1 MKNTITICFTLL
13 LFLLAGFAL
22 LTPDEAMAARM
33 GGGSSVGSRGSK
45 SFSPPQQA
53 TQRSAQPAMPAQH
66 QATPASSGSRWG
78 SGLLG
83 GIGGFMLGGLLG
95 SMLFGGGA
103 GGGIGFLEI
112 LLIGGGIFLLIRWLR
127 NRRPAGGMDH
137 APQQPVEYSTPY
149 GGHAMPTSFPQSTTP
164 RVSLDKNPLPQTFSM
179 GGGTAGPV
187 DTVSQGLAQITSM
200 DPSFNEGHFLMGAQ
214 GAFQQL
220 QAAWSNWNID
230 RLRPLLTERMWAIVQ
245 QQASERQA
253 AGRRDVVD
261 RIRFLAC
268 EISEAWQ
275 EAGENWITVH
285 FAIEMIEYET
295 DMNGRVT
302 NGNPSQP
309 VQAEEYWT
317 FCRPVGATNPNWL
330 LSAIQ
335 QPGEVARGT
344 L

>member
-1 MKNTITICFTLL
+1 MKKTMTICFTLL

-22 LTPDEAMAARM
+22 LTPDEALAGRM
-33 GGGSSVGSRGSK
+33 GGGKSVGSRASK

-53 TQRSAQPAMPAQH
+53 TQRSSQSAMPAQG
-66 QATPASSGSRWG
+66 QTSGSRWG

-95 SMLFGGGA
+95 SMLFGGAG

-112 LLIGGGIFLLIRWLR
+112 LLIGGGIFLLMRWLR
-127 NRRPAGGMDH
+127 SRRPANSMDH

-149 GGHAMPTSFPQSTTP
+149 GGQSMQGNFPQPTS
-164 RVSLDKNPLPQTFSM
+164 RVSLDKNPLPQNFSM

-187 DTVSQGLAQITSM
+187 DEVSQGLAQITSM

-253 AGRRDVVD
+253 AGRRDVMD

-285 FAIEMIEYET
+285 FDVEMIEYET
-295 DMNGRVT
+295 DLNGRVT

-309 VQAEEYWT
+309 VRAEEYWT